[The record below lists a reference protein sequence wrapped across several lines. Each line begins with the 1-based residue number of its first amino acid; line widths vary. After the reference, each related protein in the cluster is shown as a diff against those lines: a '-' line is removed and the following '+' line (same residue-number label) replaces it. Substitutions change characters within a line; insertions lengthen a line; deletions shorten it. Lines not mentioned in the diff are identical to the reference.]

1 MKKILTS
8 IFYFFDERSDLCRL
22 LMQSYGVFHS
32 IPRKVQDSSLTC
44 MDKRPAF
51 GQIGEKASK
60 NVQCSDIIPAFLC
73 VSEKNALSM

>member
-22 LMQSYGVFHS
+22 LMQSYGVFHP
-32 IPRKVQDSSLTC
+32 IPRKVQDSSPTC

-51 GQIGEKASK
+51 GQIGEFVARI
-60 NVQCSDIIPAFLC
+60 VQ
-73 VSEKNALSM
+73 MTT